1 MNDAFQ
7 NSRAESLASQNSLYY
22 KVADNHRNESNA
34 DVRLDQQMLAKKKRL
49 MKEAN
54 WDDLLFADKMR
65 LFDSWALISLLANVL
80 QMIGCSYSI
89 FKNNLDIQTADT
101 YLGLGCML
109 AWWTMLRYL
118 LKTQAYKSM
127 LASFIKSAPFVA
139 RALVSM
145 IPLFIGYGFL
155 GMALFWESRRFS
167 SFSVSCY
174 TLFALMHGDMIWDTY
189 NDLIQIN
196 SILA

>member
-1 MNDAFQ
+1 
-7 NSRAESLASQNSLYY
+7 
-22 KVADNHRNESNA
+22 
-34 DVRLDQQMLAKKKRL
+34 
-49 MKEAN
+49 
-54 WDDLLFADKMR
+54 
-65 LFDSWALISLLANVL
+65 
-80 QMIGCSYSI
+80 
-89 FKNNLDIQTADT
+89 
-101 YLGLGCML
+101 
-109 AWWTMLRYL
+109 
-118 LKTQAYKSM
+118 M

-155 GMALFWESRRFS
+155 GMALFLESRRFS

-196 SILA
+196 SLLAQLYLYSYIFVSICVIANIFTIIIEEGFMKQKYENNFSWLHQHVRKHLGLEDEQKGDKEIEEARHIEEEHDGINVDSEVIISEYRLLYLKYQE